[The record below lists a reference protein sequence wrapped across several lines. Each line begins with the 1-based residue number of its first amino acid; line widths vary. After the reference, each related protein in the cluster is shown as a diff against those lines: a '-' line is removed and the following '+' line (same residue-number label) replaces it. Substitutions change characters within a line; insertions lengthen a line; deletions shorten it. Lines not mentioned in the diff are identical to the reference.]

1 MASGNYQLEFEGPL
15 VELEAKVAELD
26 AQDDAIEGVV
36 ERRRALRRELT

>member
-36 ERRRALRRELT
+36 RTKKRVASRAG